1 MKSEFIIEKIIEL
14 AHMLN
19 LEVVAEGVET
29 KNQLHYLEKVNC
41 DIIQGY
47 YFSKPLGFDKLVK
60 GFTGNKTLVFDR

>member
-1 MKSEFIIEKIIEL
+1 
-14 AHMLN
+14 MLN

-29 KNQLHYLEKVNC
+29 KKQLNYLEKVNC

-60 GFTGNKTLVFDR
+60 GFEGDKRLVFNR

>member
-1 MKSEFIIEKIIEL
+1 
-14 AHMLN
+14 MLN

-60 GFTGNKTLVFDR
+60 GFTEDKTLVFDR